1 MLLQDW
7 RKSLPEP
14 KSKYQVAKDL
24 GVRWTTVWRWEKL
37 PGEKGKTI
45 PQPDMIKKITT
56 YTGGQVTAN
65 DWFGDAPVEGAVS

>member
-7 RKSLPEP
+7 RKTLAEP

-24 GVRWTTVWRWEKL
+24 DVKWTTVWRWET
-37 PGEKGKTI
+37 GRAR
-45 PQPDMIKKITT
+45 PQPEMIKKITA

-65 DWFGDAPVEGAVS
+65 DWYGQGLS